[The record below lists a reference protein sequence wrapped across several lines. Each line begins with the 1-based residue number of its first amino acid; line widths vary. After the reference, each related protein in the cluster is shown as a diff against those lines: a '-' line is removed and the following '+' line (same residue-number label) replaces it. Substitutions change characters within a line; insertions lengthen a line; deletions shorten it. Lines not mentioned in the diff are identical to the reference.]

1 MIFRSSK
8 RLPASLAA
16 LLVSL
21 SGIGCSTLETAPS
34 PPAAPQTAAAA
45 PALDRLFADYW
56 EASLAMNPLQATFIG
71 DKRYNDRLPNTLG
84 PEFRAQEATF
94 NAAWLARV
102 KAVDIAPLGDSERL
116 SVEILR
122 RNLERAIE
130 GDRFP
135 DHLIPINQFYNLA
148 STFAQ
153 LGSGTGAQPFKTVQ
167 DYDNWATR
175 AAQIPVL
182 FDQAIVNMREGVAQ
196 GITQPD
202 VLMVKAIGQLDAL
215 ATATPQDSLFW
226 KPVAQFPDDF
236 SAADKARLTERYRTL
251 IAGTVLPAYVK
262 LRNYLRD
269 EYLPKARKTVGLDAL
284 PDGAAWYASRVKAIT
299 TTDLTPAQIHEIGLS
314 EVARIQAAMRGVMQQ
329 VGFKGDLP
337 AFFTFV
343 TSDPR
348 FTYPDEA
355 AALKAYNDLSASLNQ
370 KTPKLFAIQPKAGFE
385 IRPVEA
391 FRAQSAAGGS
401 YQRPSEDG
409 TRPGIFY
416 LNTYDLPS
424 RKTWAAESL
433 FLHEAIPGHH
443 FQIGIQQELQGV
455 PAFRRFGTVTA
466 YVEGWGLYAESLG
479 TELGV
484 YTDPYQYFG
493 RLQAE
498 LFRAVRLV
506 VDTGLH
512 SKGWSR
518 QQVIDYMQANS
529 AQGLTPAISET
540 ERYMAIPG
548 QALAYKIG
556 ELKIR
561 ELRTRAEKAL
571 GPAFDVRGFHTE
583 VLKDGAVPLDVLD
596 AKIERWIA
604 ARKAG

>member
-1 MIFRSSK
+1 MTTGGLYYWNDGRDVPDLMMGIYDYPKTATHPEFNLSLRLNFLAGGGDGSGFRFVGSEGVLDLAVGGALVLRRKPKVTDPGTTAGTFSK
-8 RLPASLAA
+8 A
-16 LLVSL
+16 
-21 SGIGCSTLETAPS
+21 
-34 PPAAPQTAAAA
+34 TAA
-45 PALDRLFADYW
+45 
-56 EASLAMNPLQATFIG
+56 
-71 DKRYNDRLPNTLG
+71 
-84 PEFRAQEATF
+84 
-94 NAAWLARV
+94 
-102 KAVDIAPLGDSERL
+102 
-116 SVEILR
+116 EILR
-122 RNLERAIE
+122 Q
-130 GDRFP
+130 
-135 DHLIPINQFYNLA
+135 H
-148 STFAQ
+148 AQ
-153 LGSGTGAQPFKTVQ
+153 K
-167 DYDNWATR
+167 Y
-175 AAQIPVL
+175 
-182 FDQAIVNMREGVAQ
+182 
-196 GITQPD
+196 
-202 VLMVKAIGQLDAL
+202 
-215 ATATPQDSLFW
+215 
-226 KPVAQFPDDF
+226 
-236 SAADKARLTERYRTL
+236 
-251 IAGTVLPAYVK
+251 PA
-262 LRNYLRD
+262 
-269 EYLPKARKTVGLDAL
+269 
-284 PDGAAWYASRVKAIT
+284 
-299 TTDLTPAQIHEIGLS
+299 
-314 EVARIQAAMRGVMQQ
+314 
-329 VGFKGDLP
+329 
-337 AFFTFV
+337 
-343 TSDPR
+343 
-348 FTYPDEA
+348 
-355 AALKAYNDLSASLNQ
+355 
-370 KTPKLFAIQPKAGFE
+370 
-385 IRPVEA
+385 
-391 FRAQSAAGGS
+391 
-401 YQRPSEDG
+401 QRPSADG

-433 FLHEAIPGHH
+433 FLREAIPGHH

-529 AQGLTPAISET
+529 AQGLTPEISET